1 MGLLRGFKTIT
12 SLNLDIYVYFMQE
25 VQLDKGQ
32 FFIVNKA
39 HPYAKAH
46 QHGIW
51 FMWRTDGYDAAKIF
65 EIERGTG
72 TYHNAYI
79 FKTPIDT
86 AYGHTIVGG
95 DHKIHTW
102 PHRSIQDY
110 WTIERVI
117 DNLGDDWDY
126 YRIVSVRESKMPMIF
141 AGSDNPFLLY
151 WPGTHWGDK
160 ALWRLIPRYRAEDE
174 GYVQIMRHRG

>member
-1 MGLLRGFKTIT
+1 
-12 SLNLDIYVYFMQE
+12 MQE
-25 VQLDKGQ
+25 VQLDKNQ
-32 FFIVNKA
+32 FFLVNKA
-39 HPYAKAH
+39 HPHPKAY
-46 QHGIW
+46 QNGIW
-51 FMWRTDGYDAAKIF
+51 LQWKTDGYDAKKIF

-72 TYHNAYI
+72 QYHNAYMI
-79 FKTPIDT
+79 KVTTDT
-86 AYGHTIVGG
+86 DWGNILVGG

-117 DNLGDDWDY
+117 DNLGSDWDY
-126 YRIVSVRESKMPMIF
+126 YRIVSVRVTNMPLIF
-141 AGSDNPFLLY
+141 PGTNNPDLLY
-151 WPGTHWGDK
+151 WPDNGQWGDK